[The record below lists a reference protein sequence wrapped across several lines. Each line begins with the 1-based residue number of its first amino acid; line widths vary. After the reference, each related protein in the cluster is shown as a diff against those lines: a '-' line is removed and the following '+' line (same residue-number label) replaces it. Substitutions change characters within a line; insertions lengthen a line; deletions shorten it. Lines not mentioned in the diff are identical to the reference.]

1 MGPLITA
8 EHREKVARYLD
19 TGVREGAELAVDG
32 RKHPAGF
39 PEAGFFLGP
48 SVFDNVTTNMS
59 IYRDE
64 IFGPVLCVVRVDT
77 LDEALAIVNGHDYAN
92 GGAIFTR
99 SGAAADRFSR
109 AAAPGMLGINVPVPA
124 PTAYYGFGGHK
135 QSLFGPL
142 HIHGKDGVRFYTR
155 MKTIS
160 SHWPPDTGGD
170 NGPSGF

>member
-8 EHREKVARYLD
+8 EHREKVGRYLD
-19 TGVREGAELAVDG
+19 TGIREGAELVVDG
-32 RKHPAGF
+32 RKHPAGI

-48 SVFDNVTTNMS
+48 SVFDRVKTGMS

-64 IFGPVLCVVRVDT
+64 IFGPVLCVMRVET
-77 LDEALAIVNGHDYAN
+77 LDEALAVVNGHDYAN
-92 GGAIFTR
+92 GGAIFTS
-99 SGAAADRFSR
+99 SGGAADRFSR
-109 AAAPGMLGINVPVPA
+109 EAAPGMIGINVPVPA
-124 PTAYYGFGGHK
+124 PTAYYGFGGNK

-155 MKTIS
+155 MKTIT
-160 SHWPPDTGGD
+160 SHWPDTAGD